1 MTISFLEEIKKNV
14 YILSETEQSD
24 KTDLQIESY
33 VREILAYCYR
43 DDIIEPMV
51 LPVSEVIAST
61 LNSTALAGGF
71 DGNVSSYKEGDMQIT
86 FGSNYSTS
94 NGTTTK
100 YNGKL
105 EGFKLI
111 RGLCDVSE

>member
-1 MTISFLEEIKKNV
+1 MPISYLDEIQKNV
-14 YILSETEQSD
+14 YILSGLTKD
-24 KTDLQIESY
+24 DRTDLRIESY

-51 LPVSEVIAST
+51 LPVSDVIAST

-86 FGSNYSTS
+86 FGSSYSTS

-100 YNGKL
+100 YPVYMFIRKL
-105 EGFKLI
+105 QHNTVI
-111 RGLCDVSE
+111 

>member
-1 MTISFLEEIKKNV
+1 MTINFLDEIKKNV
-14 YILSETEQSD
+14 YILSGMEQSD

-33 VREILAYCYR
+33 VREILVYCYR
-43 DDIIEPMV
+43 DDIIEAMI
-51 LPVSEVIAST
+51 LPVSDVIASSLT
-61 LNSTALAGGF
+61 STALAGGF
-71 DGNVSSYKEGDMQIT
+71 DGTVSSYKEGDMQIS
-86 FGSNYSTS
+86 FGSNYTSS

-111 RGLCDVSE
+111 RGVCDVQE